1 MAVVA
6 ILFAGVLTLQLPQV
20 QTFLTRKVTDALSS
34 KLDGDIVFEK
44 LHFKPFT
51 TLVLKNAAIIDRNP
65 ATDPTDPQKEKI
77 DTFFRAGY
85 IIARFSLKGLTGSEG
100 DGIHIRKAYI
110 ADARMNL
117 VLQDGKDTTDKG
129 TDNLSRIFRLKKNQ
143 KKKEPSPKEL
153 FHIRNVELNN
163 MSFALINYK
172 TRKTPYHG
180 GMNWNDLD
188 ITSIDLKAR
197 DLMFKGGI
205 MTGEVGELSF
215 REKSGFECS
224 SLTGKAKVGNGRTI
238 VEDLKLKDQ
247 WSDIDIPLYMMSY
260 DSVKDFSDYIDKVKM
275 DGIIAR
281 SMVDFRTISYFA
293 PQLSDNKLRVVAE
306 GRMEGVVRD
315 LHFYNISAIS
325 QAGGF
330 SGIVN
335 GSLTGLPDI
344 DNTRINATVRNF
356 HLTTDGLGRFVSDST
371 SAGSQRAQSS
381 T

>member
-85 IIARFSLKGLTGSEG
+85 IIARFSLKGLAGSEG
-100 DGIHIRKAYI
+100 EGIHIRKAYI

-153 FHIRNVELNN
+153 FHIRNVELDN

-172 TRKTPYHG
+172 TMKTPYHG

-188 ITSIDLKAR
+188 VTSIDLKAR

-215 REKSGFECS
+215 REKS
-224 SLTGKAKVGNGRTI
+224 
-238 VEDLKLKDQ
+238 
-247 WSDIDIPLYMMSY
+247 
-260 DSVKDFSDYIDKVKM
+260 
-275 DGIIAR
+275 
-281 SMVDFRTISYFA
+281 
-293 PQLSDNKLRVVAE
+293 
-306 GRMEGVVRD
+306 
-315 LHFYNISAIS
+315 
-325 QAGGF
+325 
-330 SGIVN
+330 
-335 GSLTGLPDI
+335 
-344 DNTRINATVRNF
+344 
-356 HLTTDGLGRFVSDST
+356 
-371 SAGSQRAQSS
+371 
-381 T
+381 